1 MAIRTLNQH
10 IFRLSA
16 GLVLVST
23 IAILLNVWSSTI
35 EQAKRQ
41 LAINL
46 SVAES
51 VITQVLQDREA
62 QLFVKAEVLTS
73 GFAFKQAVA
82 ESDNAT
88 IESVLEN
95 HGDRVSADLMAL
107 ITLDGVVS
115 SSTLPEFPSG
125 REFNQPQLLNDALTQ
140 GGAATYLMIDSKLY
154 QILLLT
160 VNAPTPIAV
169 TLIGF
174 EMNKGLLEGFKATT
188 LLETTLR
195 LKNGNETRFVKSTNS
210 VLERNDFSV
219 NNIEDASWFSFFVFS
234 ESQYFSRQLILEE
247 SNDGSLLLTM
257 SEAAD
262 ELFADFYQLQIKIT
276 IIAGLCILLSLMLGA
291 LVAKRLS
298 RPLKSLARITRKIAK
313 GDYDGEIDVR
323 SSTKEI
329 ADLSEAFK
337 TMQSNVKQRQQQI
350 SYQAKHDLL
359 TDLQNRYQ
367 ISSILDDNFARK
379 HVFQV
384 VGANILGFRG
394 INDVFGHPNGD
405 ECLKKIASRLRKLGG
420 ECARLNGGEFL
431 WIPPTMQSNEQL
443 ADIQAELEKP
453 ITFENVVMKIRV
465 SIGVL
470 QCPRDCLD
478 TVSVLKKITIALDE
492 ARKTQNG
499 LVEFLPEFEERYTR
513 RLSIISELKK
523 TLSTNVSELA
533 LFYQPKLHLASGRTT
548 HVEALIRW
556 NSESLGFVPPDEFIG
571 VAEQAGLIAQVT
583 NWVIEQA
590 VKDAKMF
597 EQAGFDF
604 CIAINL
610 SAKDIINPE
619 LLTGINQLLEEYE
632 VDTRWLA
639 FEITESDIVSD
650 PKKAVKELNAFREAG
665 FSLAIDDFGTGYS
678 SLAYLK
684 SLPVTELK
692 IDKSFV
698 LQLVNQVSDQQIVQT
713 IIELAHTF
721 NLGVIAEGV
730 EDLET
735 LQMLHQWKSE
745 YAQGYYICRP
755 TNAENLIEWLVEH
768 KDKNWLIE

>member
-23 IAILLNVWSSTI
+23 IAILFNVWSSTI

-41 LAINL
+41 LAKNL
-46 SVAES
+46 NVAES
-51 VITQVLQDREA
+51 VITQVLNDRED
-62 QLFVKAEVLTS
+62 QLFNKVQVLTS
-73 GFAFKQAVA
+73 GFPFKQTVA
-82 ESDNAT
+82 TRDNAT
-88 IESVLEN
+88 IKSALEN
-95 HGDRVSADLMAL
+95 HGARVSADLMAL
-107 ITLDGVVS
+107 ISLDGIVT
-115 SSTLPEFPSG
+115 SSTLPEFESG
-125 REFNQPQLLNDALTQ
+125 LEFNHPELLQETLLN
-140 GGAATYLMIDSKLY
+140 GGATTFLMVGDELY

-160 VNAPTPIAV
+160 VDAPTPIAI

-174 EMNKGLLEGFKATT
+174 EMNIALLESFKATT
-188 LLETTLR
+188 LLDITLR
-195 LKNGNETRFVKSTNS
+195 LKESDKTLFVKSTDAN
-210 VLERNDFSV
+210 LEFADFSAT
-219 NNIEDASWFSFFVFS
+219 NIEQASWLSFFVFS
-234 ESQYFSRQLILEE
+234 ESQYFSRELMLYDIANSKLT
-247 SNDGSLLLTM
+247 LTM

-262 ELFADFYQLQIKIT
+262 KLFADFYQLQIKIT
-276 IIAGLCILLSLMLGA
+276 IIAGLCLLLSLMLGA

-298 RPLKSLARITRKIAK
+298 KPLKSLAAITRTIAK
-313 GDYDGEIDVR
+313 GDYDGEINVH
-323 SSTKEI
+323 SSTREI
-329 ADLSEAFK
+329 ADLSDAFK
-337 TMQSNVKQRQQQI
+337 TMQSNVKEREQQI

-359 TDLQNRYQ
+359 TRLQNRYQ
-367 ISSILDDNFARK
+367 ISTILDTLFSEGKD
-379 HVFQV
+379 FQV

-405 ECLKKIASRLRKLGG
+405 QCLKEIARRLHSLGG

-431 WIPPTMQSNEQL
+431 WIPAENHSI
-443 ADIQAELEKP
+443 ADLKDVQAKLEMP
-453 ITFENVVMKIRV
+453 IVVQDVVMKIRI
-465 SIGVL
+465 SIGIL
-470 QCPRDCLD
+470 NCPADCQN
-478 TVSVLKKITIALDE
+478 TVDVLKRLTIVLDE
-492 ARKTQNG
+492 ARKQRNAIA
-499 LVEFLPEFEERYTR
+499 EFIPEFEERYTR
-513 RLSIISELKK
+513 RLSIILELKK
-523 TLSTNVSELA
+523 TLSSQVSELA
-533 LFYQPKLHLASGRTT
+533 LFYQPKLHLQTSKTT

-571 VAEQAGLIAQVT
+571 IAEQAGLIAQVT

-590 VKDAKMF
+590 IKDAKAF
-597 EQAGFDF
+597 EQAGLNF

-610 SAKDIINPE
+610 SAKDIVNPDLLPNINM
-619 LLTGINQLLEEYE
+619 LLKQYN
-632 VDTRWLA
+632 VASHWLA

-650 PKKAVKELNAFREAG
+650 PKKAIQELSAFREAG

-698 LQLVNQVSDQQIVQT
+698 LKLAEDNNDQQIVQT

-735 LQMLHQWKSE
+735 LSMLHQHGCE

-755 TNAENLIEWLVEH
+755 TTAEKLVVWLDEN
-768 KDKNWLIE
+768 KDKNWLKK